1 MPKKISRTDTPSDLF
16 EDSAKSSM
24 AKKVLLIL
32 NTIAQSEFPLTLEAI
47 STSNGLP
54 KPTTFRLLNILISQ
68 GFIERDP
75 NGRRYQPSGKMRLIG
90 INVLS
95 VDSIRSQRVTV
106 MRRLVEEIG
115 ETCNFNILDGNK
127 VLYLDRI
134 ETSAPIRLHVDV
146 GMRVPLH
153 CTASGKL
160 LLSVMTE
167 SQVKRSLG
175 NEPFERHTN
184 RTITHYS
191 SLFPELEAIRHNG
204 YALDDSA
211 FLEGFIGIAVPVTN
225 SKNKTFATIT
235 AHGPAPRMQEHSIE
249 FYLEPLKK
257 AAIDIKSILSE
268 SSDSLT

>member
-1 MPKKISRTDTPSDLF
+1 MPKNPPSLHITSDSL
-16 EDSAKSSM
+16 EYSAKSSM
-24 AKKVLLIL
+24 AKKVLVIL
-32 NTIAQSEFPLTLEAI
+32 DTIAQSEFPLTLEAI
-47 STSNGLP
+47 STSNGIP
-54 KPTTFRLLNILISQ
+54 KPTTFRLLNILVSQ

-75 NGRRYQPSGKMRLIG
+75 NGRRFQPSAKMRLIG

-95 VDSIRSQRVTV
+95 VDSIRSQRVAV

-134 ETSAPIRLHVDV
+134 ETSAPIRLHIDV

-160 LLSVMTE
+160 LLSVMTDL
-167 SQVKRSLG
+167 QVKRSLG
-175 NEPFERHTN
+175 KEPFERYTN
-184 RTITHYS
+184 TTITNYS
-191 SLFPELEAIRHNG
+191 SLFPELEAIRQNG
-204 YALDDSA
+204 YALEESA

-235 AHGPAPRMQEHSIE
+235 AHGPAPRMQEHSID
-249 FYLEPLKK
+249 FYLEPLKQ
-257 AAIDIKSILSE
+257 AAIDIQNILSE
-268 SSDSLT
+268 RSH

>member
-1 MPKKISRTDTPSDLF
+1 
-16 EDSAKSSM
+16 
-24 AKKVLLIL
+24 
-32 NTIAQSEFPLTLEAI
+32 
-47 STSNGLP
+47 
-54 KPTTFRLLNILISQ
+54 
-68 GFIERDP
+68 
-75 NGRRYQPSGKMRLIG
+75 
-90 INVLS
+90 
-95 VDSIRSQRVTV
+95 
-106 MRRLVEEIG
+106 
-115 ETCNFNILDGNK
+115 
-127 VLYLDRI
+127 
-134 ETSAPIRLHVDV
+134 
-146 GMRVPLH
+146 MRVPLH

-160 LLSVMTE
+160 LLSVMNE

-175 NEPFERHTN
+175 NEPFERHTD

-191 SLFPELEAIRHNG
+191 SLFPELETIRQNG

-211 FLEGFIGIAVPVTN
+211 FLEGFTGIAVPVTN

>member
-1 MPKKISRTDTPSDLF
+1 MSKKTSPIYRPPDSF

-47 STSNGLP
+47 TTSNGFP

-75 NGRRYQPSGKMRLIG
+75 NGRRYQPSTKMRLIG

-106 MRRLVEEIG
+106 MRRLVEQIG

-175 NEPFERHTN
+175 NEPFERQTN
-184 RTITHYS
+184 TTITNYS
-191 SLFPELEAIRHNG
+191 SLFPELEAIRQNG
-204 YALDDSA
+204 YALDNSG
-211 FLEGFIGIAVPVTN
+211 FLEGFIGIAVPVKN
-225 SKNKTFATIT
+225 YKNKTFATIT

-257 AAIDIKSILSE
+257 AAIDIQSILS
-268 SSDSLT
+268 

>member
-1 MPKKISRTDTPSDLF
+1 MPKKNARIFSPSETFD
-16 EDSAKSSM
+16 DSAKSSM

-75 NGRRYQPSGKMRLIG
+75 NGRRYQPSAKMRLIG
-90 INVLS
+90 INILS

-106 MRRLVEEIG
+106 MKRLVEEIG

-160 LLSVMTE
+160 FLSGMTDL
-167 SQVKRSLG
+167 QVRRSLG
-175 NEPFERHTN
+175 NEPFESHTSK
-184 RTITHYS
+184 TITDYS
-191 SLFPELEAIRHNG
+191 RLFLELDVIRKNG

-211 FLEGFIGIAVPVTN
+211 FLDGFTGIAVPVTN
-225 SKNKTFATIT
+225 AKNKTFATIT

-249 FYLEPLKK
+249 FYIEPLKK
-257 AAIDIKSILSE
+257 AAIDIQSILSE
-268 SSDSLT
+268 E